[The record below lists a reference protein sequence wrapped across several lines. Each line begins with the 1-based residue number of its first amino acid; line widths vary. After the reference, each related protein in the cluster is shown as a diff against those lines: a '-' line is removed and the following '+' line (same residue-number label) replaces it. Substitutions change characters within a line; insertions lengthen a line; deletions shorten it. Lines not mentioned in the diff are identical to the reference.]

1 MQVSDFN
8 FDLPEH
14 LIAKQPL
21 DQRDASRLLCM
32 SDHISDQ
39 ANKLG
44 HEHGDNGIVDRLISD
59 LAELVH
65 PGDVW
70 VLNDTKVIP
79 ARLIGHKDSGGK
91 VELLLLE
98 ASDVA
103 DVWQAWGKCNKP
115 LKSGTRITFADDFT
129 AVVLKRHG
137 KQIEVQLMA
146 DDVALAI
153 EKHGHMPLPPY
164 INRPDTAADK
174 ARYQT
179 VFARHSG
186 AVAAPTAGL
195 HLTRALM
202 QSMRQAGAEFAHLT
216 LHVGPGTFQP
226 VQVDHLHEHS
236 MHEEAYIV
244 PAATAEL
251 INRAKAEGR
260 RIVAV
265 GTTSLRTLEAA
276 SPQGQLQAGQGRT
289 SIFIYPGYHF
299 NMVDA
304 LLTNFHL
311 PKSTLIMLVAALA
324 GQQRILNAYE
334 HAKAHDYRFYSYGD
348 AMFVPRLCS
357 VQATPTT

>member
-21 DQRDASRLLCM
+21 EQRDASRLLCL
-32 SDHISDQ
+32 SDSDDIITDTQ
-39 ANKLG
+39 
-44 HEHGDNGIVDRLISD
+44 ISD
-59 LAELVH
+59 LASLVR

-91 VELLLLE
+91 VEVLLLE
-98 ASDVA
+98 ACAQSN
-103 DVWQAWGKCNKP
+103 VWKAWGKCNKP
-115 LKSGTRITFADDFT
+115 LKTNTHIRFSDDFT
-129 AVVLKRHG
+129 ATVLKRNG
-137 KQIEVQLMA
+137 KEIEVHLIA
-146 DDVALAI
+146 DDVGQAI

-164 INRPDTAADK
+164 INRPDTDADK
-174 ARYQT
+174 TRYQT
-179 VFARHSG
+179 VFARHAG

-195 HLTRALM
+195 HLTNKLM
-202 QSMRQAGAEFAHLT
+202 QAMQQAGAEFAHLT

-226 VQVDHLHEHS
+226 LQVDHLHDHI

-244 PAATAEL
+244 PSATAKL
-251 INRAKAEGR
+251 INAAKADGR

-276 SPQGQLQAGQGRT
+276 SPQGLLQAGSDRT
-289 SIFIYPGYHF
+289 SIFIHPGYHF

-324 GQQRILNAYE
+324 GQQRVLKAYE
-334 HAKAHDYRFYSYGD
+334 HAKAHGYRFYSYGD
-348 AMFVPRLCS
+348 AMFVPRLDNI
-357 VQATPTT
+357 